1 MATRPL
7 RPPWGQAP
15 PRRCRR
21 PSGRDAPDI
30 SPLSRPSGARAPGGG
45 RSRLHIAVVSPT
57 FPAALE
63 TGPRRTERCSFCPD
77 ALVELWRSA
86 LRGGRRARSVAASA
100 RRHTSRTTTSTQ
112 GAPPQLDEGIRADR
126 APLGPSRPRLER
138 GRERRTDDRYVQ
150 PRPPSARC
158 PCPRWTR

>member
-1 MATRPL
+1 MYAGHPSWRGESGAPAGVRAGRLRLRVVRSEATRLAACEVVPESHCL
-7 RPPWGQAP
+7 VG
-15 PRRCRR
+15 CRR
-21 PSGRDAPDI
+21 EAT
-30 SPLSRPSGARAPGGG
+30 
-45 RSRLHIAVVSPT
+45 HAV
-57 FPAALE
+57 L
-63 TGPRRTERCSFCPD
+63 ERCSLGPD
-77 ALVELWRSA
+77 VLVELWRSA

-158 PCPRWTR
+158 PRWTR